1 MTEPK
6 VDWRNPGPAPTGG
19 PLIDTFGR
27 IGGDLRISVIDKCN
41 LRCTY
46 CMPAE
51 GLPWLE
57 KEELLTV
64 DEIDRLARLFHSLGV
79 RDFKITGGEPTVRRE
94 LPEIVA
100 RVCALEGVDV
110 SITTNGLLLDR
121 LAQPLRE
128 AGLRRITVS
137 CDSLMRHRYAEMT
150 RRDAF
155 DKVTA
160 GLEAAREAGFDPIKI
175 NCVVIRG
182 TNDDEAVDF
191 ARLAREGGY
200 DVRFIEYMPLDAE
213 RTWEREKVVPAAE
226 TLTAV
231 SAAYDLVPV
240 TQDAPQ
246 PATSFRF
253 ADGAPGVLGFIPSVT
268 KPFCDSCN
276 RMRTTAEGAFRVC
289 LFALEETDLRTALRT
304 GADDTELERLV
315 REAMWRKWPGH
326 KINHPDFVRP
336 DRSMSMIGG

>member
-1 MTEPK
+1 MAKPK
-6 VDWRNPGPAPTGG
+6 VDWRDPGPAPTEG
-19 PLIDTFGR
+19 PLTDTFGR
-27 IGGDLRISVIDKCN
+27 VGGDLRISVIDKCN

-57 KEELLTV
+57 REELLTV

-110 SITTNGLLLDR
+110 SVTTNGLLLDR
-121 LAQPLRE
+121 LARPLRE

-137 CDSLMRHRYAEMT
+137 CDSLLRHRYEEMT

-155 DKVTA
+155 DKVAA
-160 GLEAAREAGFDPIKI
+160 GLEAAKAAGFDPVKI

-213 RTWEREKVVPAAE
+213 RTWEREKVVPAEE
-226 TLTAV
+226 TLAAV
-231 SAAYDLVPV
+231 AAEYRLVPV
-240 TQDAPQ
+240 EQDGPQ
-246 PATSFRF
+246 PATSYRF
-253 ADGAPGVLGFIPSVT
+253 ADGTPGRLGFIPSVT
-268 KPFCDSCN
+268 KPFCDNCN

-289 LFALEETDLRTALRT
+289 LFALEETDLRTALRS
-304 GADDTELERLV
+304 GVDDAGLERLV
-315 REAMWRKWPGH
+315 REAMWHKWPGH

>member
-1 MTEPK
+1 MAAPTY
-6 VDWRNPGPAPTGG
+6 DWRNPGPAPTEG
-19 PLIDTFGR
+19 PLADTFGR
-27 IGGDLRISVIDKCN
+27 VAGDLRISVIDKCN

-57 KEELLTV
+57 KDEILTV
-64 DEIDRLARLFHSLGV
+64 EEIDRMARLFHSLGV
-79 RDFKITGGEPTVRRE
+79 REFKITGGEPTVRRE
-94 LPEIVA
+94 LPEIVR

-121 LAQPLRE
+121 LAGPLRE
-128 AGLRRITVS
+128 AGLRRVTVS
-137 CDSLMRHRYAEMT
+137 CDSLLSHRYAEMT

-155 DKVTA
+155 AKVSK
-160 GLEAAREAGFDPIKI
+160 GLEAAREAGLDPIKI

-213 RTWEREKVVPAAE
+213 QTWEREKVVPAEE
-226 TLTAV
+226 TLAAV
-231 SAAYDLVPV
+231 SRVFDLVPV
-240 TQDAPQ
+240 AHDSPQ

-253 ADGAPGVLGFIPSVT
+253 ADGAPGGLGFIPSVT
-268 KPFCDSCN
+268 NPFCESCN
-276 RMRTTAEGAFRVC
+276 RMRVTAEGAFRVC
-289 LFALEETDLRTALRT
+289 LFALEETDLRAALRS
-304 GADDTELERLV
+304 GADDPALERMI
-315 REAMWRKWPGH
+315 REALWHKWPGH